1 MAGAG
6 VEADTE
12 MSAHD
17 FPWDSHETTAPH
29 HTPGAE
35 SWTRI
40 CGGVSIYITNDVN
53 IYINPETFRR
63 KGDVMKWW
71 ELWDYKTAQTV
82 VGETFLSI
90 KAQREFDCAEELHRV
105 LSQTWF
111 SANMGK
117 GNLGYSNSDEEKW
130 RPVQPDGIGRGIWE
144 IVCDKRRSHYRAWR
158 DY

>member
-1 MAGAG
+1 MKRLLLITRL
-6 VEADTE
+6 VL
-12 MSAHD
+12 
-17 FPWDSHETTAPH
+17 SHGPVYA
-29 HTPGAE
+29 A
-35 SWTRI
+35 W
-40 CGGVSIYITNDVN
+40 VSIYITNNVN
-53 IYINPETFRR
+53 IYIIPETFRR

-117 GNLGYSNSDEEKW
+117 GNPGYSNYNEQKW

-144 IVCDKRRSHYRAWR
+144 IVCDKRKSHYKAWQDR
-158 DY
+158 

>member
-1 MAGAG
+1 
-6 VEADTE
+6 

-71 ELWDYKTAQTV
+71 ELWDYKTA
-82 VGETFLSI
+82 
-90 KAQREFDCAEELHRV
+90 
-105 LSQTWF
+105 
-111 SANMGK
+111 
-117 GNLGYSNSDEEKW
+117 
-130 RPVQPDGIGRGIWE
+130 
-144 IVCDKRRSHYRAWR
+144 
-158 DY
+158 